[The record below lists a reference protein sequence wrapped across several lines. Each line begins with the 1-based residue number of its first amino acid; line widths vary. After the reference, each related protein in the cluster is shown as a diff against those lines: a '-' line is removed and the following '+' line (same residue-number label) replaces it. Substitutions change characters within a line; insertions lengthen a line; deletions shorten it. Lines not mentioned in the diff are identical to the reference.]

1 MISYNNWNL
10 QICIFQPLDLL
21 SDNEVQEARDVNHE
35 TEEHTEEGNLTVLQ
49 GLKKKGEK
57 QRTKK
62 SKQSF
67 AQMKQEKVY
76 DVWVKVY
83 LSDIY
88 LTFMPYLTSLKKEER
103 LKLGILFANM
113 RKNVTHECEV
123 RFYF

>member
-76 DVWVKVY
+76 DV
-83 LSDIY
+83 
-88 LTFMPYLTSLKKEER
+88 
-103 LKLGILFANM
+103 
-113 RKNVTHECEV
+113 
-123 RFYF
+123 

>member
-1 MISYNNWNL
+1 MISYNNLNL

-76 DVWVKVY
+76 DV
-83 LSDIY
+83 
-88 LTFMPYLTSLKKEER
+88 
-103 LKLGILFANM
+103 
-113 RKNVTHECEV
+113 
-123 RFYF
+123 

>member
-10 QICIFQPLDLL
+10 QICIFQTLVFL
-21 SDNEVQEARDVNHE
+21 SDNEVQEAPDVNHE
-35 TEEHTEEGNLTVLQ
+35 TEKHTEEGDLTVLQ

-76 DVWVKVY
+76 DV
-83 LSDIY
+83 
-88 LTFMPYLTSLKKEER
+88 
-103 LKLGILFANM
+103 
-113 RKNVTHECEV
+113 
-123 RFYF
+123 

>member
-1 MISYNNWNL
+1 MISYNNWIL
-10 QICIFQPLDLL
+10 LICIFQPLDLL

-35 TEEHTEEGNLTVLQ
+35 TEEHTEERDLTVLQ

-76 DVWVKVY
+76 DV
-83 LSDIY
+83 
-88 LTFMPYLTSLKKEER
+88 
-103 LKLGILFANM
+103 
-113 RKNVTHECEV
+113 
-123 RFYF
+123 

>member
-21 SDNEVQEARDVNHE
+21 SDNEVQEARDVNRE

-76 DVWVKVY
+76 DV
-83 LSDIY
+83 
-88 LTFMPYLTSLKKEER
+88 
-103 LKLGILFANM
+103 
-113 RKNVTHECEV
+113 
-123 RFYF
+123 

>member
-21 SDNEVQEARDVNHE
+21 SDNEVQEARDVNHD

-76 DVWVKVY
+76 DV
-83 LSDIY
+83 
-88 LTFMPYLTSLKKEER
+88 
-103 LKLGILFANM
+103 
-113 RKNVTHECEV
+113 
-123 RFYF
+123 

>member
-21 SDNEVQEARDVNHE
+21 SDNEVQEAQDVNHE
-35 TEEHTEEGNLTVLQ
+35 TEEHTEEEDLTVLQ

-76 DVWVKVY
+76 DV
-83 LSDIY
+83 
-88 LTFMPYLTSLKKEER
+88 
-103 LKLGILFANM
+103 
-113 RKNVTHECEV
+113 
-123 RFYF
+123 

>member
-49 GLKKKGEK
+49 GLKKTGEK

-76 DVWVKVY
+76 DV
-83 LSDIY
+83 
-88 LTFMPYLTSLKKEER
+88 
-103 LKLGILFANM
+103 
-113 RKNVTHECEV
+113 
-123 RFYF
+123 

>member
-21 SDNEVQEARDVNHE
+21 SDNEVQEAQDVNHE

-76 DVWVKVY
+76 DV
-83 LSDIY
+83 
-88 LTFMPYLTSLKKEER
+88 
-103 LKLGILFANM
+103 
-113 RKNVTHECEV
+113 
-123 RFYF
+123 

>member
-21 SDNEVQEARDVNHE
+21 SDNEVQEAPDVNHE
-35 TEEHTEEGNLTVLQ
+35 TEEHTEEGDLTVLQ

-76 DVWVKVY
+76 DV
-83 LSDIY
+83 
-88 LTFMPYLTSLKKEER
+88 
-103 LKLGILFANM
+103 
-113 RKNVTHECEV
+113 
-123 RFYF
+123 

>member
-49 GLKKKGEK
+49 GLKKKGQK

-76 DVWVKVY
+76 DV
-83 LSDIY
+83 
-88 LTFMPYLTSLKKEER
+88 
-103 LKLGILFANM
+103 
-113 RKNVTHECEV
+113 
-123 RFYF
+123 

>member
-35 TEEHTEEGNLTVLQ
+35 TEEHTEEGDLTVLQ

-76 DVWVKVY
+76 DV
-83 LSDIY
+83 
-88 LTFMPYLTSLKKEER
+88 
-103 LKLGILFANM
+103 
-113 RKNVTHECEV
+113 
-123 RFYF
+123 

>member
-21 SDNEVQEARDVNHE
+21 SDNEVQEARDVDHE

-76 DVWVKVY
+76 DV
-83 LSDIY
+83 
-88 LTFMPYLTSLKKEER
+88 
-103 LKLGILFANM
+103 
-113 RKNVTHECEV
+113 
-123 RFYF
+123 

>member
-10 QICIFQPLDLL
+10 QICIFQPLNLL

-76 DVWVKVY
+76 DV
-83 LSDIY
+83 
-88 LTFMPYLTSLKKEER
+88 
-103 LKLGILFANM
+103 
-113 RKNVTHECEV
+113 
-123 RFYF
+123 

>member
-1 MISYNNWNL
+1 MISYSNWNL

-35 TEEHTEEGNLTVLQ
+35 TEEHTEEGDLTVLQ
-49 GLKKKGEK
+49 GLKKKGER

-76 DVWVKVY
+76 DV
-83 LSDIY
+83 
-88 LTFMPYLTSLKKEER
+88 
-103 LKLGILFANM
+103 
-113 RKNVTHECEV
+113 
-123 RFYF
+123 

>member
-21 SDNEVQEARDVNHE
+21 SDNEVQEAQDVNHE
-35 TEEHTEEGNLTVLQ
+35 TEEHTEEGDLTVLQ

-76 DVWVKVY
+76 DV
-83 LSDIY
+83 
-88 LTFMPYLTSLKKEER
+88 
-103 LKLGILFANM
+103 
-113 RKNVTHECEV
+113 
-123 RFYF
+123 

>member
-21 SDNEVQEARDVNHE
+21 SDNEVQEAPDVNHE
-35 TEEHTEEGNLTVLQ
+35 TEKHTEEGDLTVLQ

-76 DVWVKVY
+76 DV
-83 LSDIY
+83 
-88 LTFMPYLTSLKKEER
+88 
-103 LKLGILFANM
+103 
-113 RKNVTHECEV
+113 
-123 RFYF
+123 

>member
-1 MISYNNWNL
+1 MQTQKFITLVIWWFHTIIEIYKFAYSNHW
-10 QICIFQPLDLL
+10 IDLL

-76 DVWVKVY
+76 DV
-83 LSDIY
+83 
-88 LTFMPYLTSLKKEER
+88 
-103 LKLGILFANM
+103 
-113 RKNVTHECEV
+113 
-123 RFYF
+123 

>member
-1 MISYNNWNL
+1 MVSYNNWNL

-76 DVWVKVY
+76 DV
-83 LSDIY
+83 
-88 LTFMPYLTSLKKEER
+88 
-103 LKLGILFANM
+103 
-113 RKNVTHECEV
+113 
-123 RFYF
+123 

>member
-21 SDNEVQEARDVNHE
+21 SDNEVQEAPDVNHG
-35 TEEHTEEGNLTVLQ
+35 TEEHTEEGDLTVLQ

-76 DVWVKVY
+76 DV
-83 LSDIY
+83 
-88 LTFMPYLTSLKKEER
+88 
-103 LKLGILFANM
+103 
-113 RKNVTHECEV
+113 
-123 RFYF
+123 